1 MRAAL
6 LLLALAAIPAAAQ
19 EPPSPSPALALSVDE
34 AVTRAIAAS
43 PRLARLGAQEA
54 AAEAQRRGAAAER
67 ALWFPTTRSSC
78 GAPIRLS
85 SLPEGRWVA
94 PRGLCSVPVRP

>member
-34 AVTRAIAAS
+34 AVMLVAMMPGRKLSMMISMSGIMRLTILTPSGSFRAIS
-43 PRLARLGAQEA
+43 MDFFPRLSQ
-54 AAEAQRRGAAAER
+54 
-67 ALWFPTTRSSC
+67 
-78 GAPIRLS
+78 
-85 SLPEGRWVA
+85 
-94 PRGLCSVPVRP
+94 GLKIV